1 MITEHRI
8 EDTILRLRKRP
19 KKTAS
24 NAAITRKPF
33 RDQSTK
39 ILSIPFFIDCYN
51 QNMGGVDQANQLR
64 AAFTTH
70 FSRNQMEFFSE
81 AFFAIDIAVVNS
93 YKLNLALN
101 GSKISST
108 ENRKSTQHR
117 EFIEELVN
125 LLFCIEDE
133 DFSDKITQKPY
144 PKYEYQL
151 GSKEQKSTEKSIFF
165 KNIYQFSQ
173 HS

>member
-39 ILSIPFFIDCYN
+39 ILSILLFIDCYN

-70 FSRNQMEFFSE
+70 FPRNRKEFFSE
-81 AFFAIDIAVVNS
+81 VFFAIDIAVVNS
-93 YKLNLALN
+93 YKLNLTLN
-101 GSKISST
+101 KLKISFIKK
-108 ENRKSTQHR
+108 RKS
-117 EFIEELVN
+117 I
-125 LLFCIEDE
+125 
-133 DFSDKITQKPY
+133 
-144 PKYEYQL
+144 
-151 GSKEQKSTEKSIFF
+151 
-165 KNIYQFSQ
+165 
-173 HS
+173 